1 MARPPLN
8 KEILKFMRNHPEY
21 TWFKKVSLFPQ
32 FEDWSPE
39 TIGRTLRELEETGK
53 LQVSYYDGKYAKGL
67 AKYKL
72 AEVEEKKQ
80 RVEIINNIA
89 YIKYGN

>member
-21 TWFKKVSLFPQ
+21 TWFKKVSLYSQ

-72 AEVEEKKQ
+72 AEVVEPKQ
-80 RVEIINNIA
+80 SVEIINGLA